1 MISGLLFQAR
11 ADWVFKVATKVFKIG
26 IIQFDVRLGDV
37 DGNLRRVSRHMAH
50 LAGQGVDLVLLPEMW
65 STGFANDRLASL
77 AASTPEVLEQVRR
90 LSRQMGLVTI
100 GSLPEKT
107 NRGIFNTAHVVD
119 QGGAVLGR
127 YRKVH
132 LFSPTNEDR
141 FFVPGR
147 QSVVVK
153 TTLGTIGLMICYD
166 LRFPE
171 LCRSLV
177 LKGAQMVAVVAQ
189 WPAIRVAHW
198 DVLLR
203 ARAIE
208 NQVFVFGVNR
218 CGRDGDL
225 VYGGHSR
232 ILSPFG
238 EVLSRAGRR
247 AARLTA
253 SVNLSHVEKTRRQMP
268 CLQERVPEAY
278 A

>member
-1 MISGLLFQAR
+1 M
-11 ADWVFKVATKVFKIG
+11 ATKVFKTG
-26 IIQFDVRLGDV
+26 IVQFDVRLGDV
-37 DGNLRRVSRHMAH
+37 EGNLCRASRHIAH
-50 LAGQGVDLVLLPEMW
+50 LAGKGVDLVLLPEMW
-65 STGFANDRLASL
+65 STGFANDRLGKL
-77 AASTPEVLEQVRR
+77 AETTPEVLDQLSR
-90 LSRQMGLVTI
+90 LARQMGLVII

-107 NRGIFNTAHVVD
+107 DKGIFNTAHVVD
-119 QGGAVLGR
+119 QDGAVLEC

-132 LFSPTNEDR
+132 LFSPTKEDR
-141 FFVPGR
+141 FFLPGR
-147 QSVVVK
+147 KAVVVE

-189 WPAIRVAHW
+189 WPAVRVAHW

-238 EVLSRAGRR
+238 EALARAGKQ

-253 SVNLSHVEKTRRQMP
+253 SVNLSHIDKIRKQIP
-268 CLQERVPEAY
+268 CLEARAPEVY
-278 A
+278 G